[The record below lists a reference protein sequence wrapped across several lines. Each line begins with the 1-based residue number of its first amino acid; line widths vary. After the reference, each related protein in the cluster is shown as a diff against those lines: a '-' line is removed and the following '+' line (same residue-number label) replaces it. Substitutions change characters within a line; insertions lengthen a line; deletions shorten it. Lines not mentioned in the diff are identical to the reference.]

1 MIQKINFDG
10 QIFAADVQERIIAGL
25 VVPFGPVGNTSAGP
39 VKFDMGAFGD
49 IQATDIV
56 LNTEHD
62 RTRPIGRGIAG
73 SEKVTPR
80 GIEMAFKIAPTNA
93 GNDALVEA
101 SEGLRPA
108 FSIEASAD
116 EYTIEKGVMVVSRAT
131 MTGVAHVTNPAF
143 KDAQILEV
151 AATEDEPEATE
162 ADAAAEEQTKE
173 TTEMEHKDPEPVV
186 EEVEA
191 SAPIVQ
197 AAAPVAY
204 TKPRSPIVD
213 GVSYLEH
220 SIKAAAG
227 NDESRMYIRAADD
240 DSTTNTGLTLAPHL
254 NEFITSS
261 LPTRPAFEAVR
272 QERLVDTGLSFTI
285 PRLTAVPTVADTNE
299 GSAPS
304 ETGMT
309 SDYLTVAVNK
319 FAGQNTVSWELI
331 DRSGPA
337 FMTELM
343 REMQNA
349 YALATDKALIAAFT
363 ASGTQ
368 ATSVA
373 ATAAGLQSFVATET
387 AAAYKGTGKFARSLV
402 ASPDQWAAIM
412 GYVDDVKRP
421 LYNAAQPQNA
431 SGAVAPTAV
440 RGMVLGLDFIVDH
453 GITTS
458 GVIDESAFIV
468 APDAVSVYESPTT
481 RVQVQVVGSGQVEVA
496 LYGYLGIAVKQGAG
510 VRRFNL
516 T

>member
-1 MIQKINFDG
+1 MQIDFDG
-10 QIFAADVQERIIAGL
+10 TILAADTESRTLRGL
-25 VVPFGPVGNTSAGP
+25 VVPFGQTGNTSAGP
-39 VKFDMGAFGD
+39 VQFEFGAFGEID
-49 IQATDIV
+49 ASQII
-56 LNTEHD
+56 LNLEHD
-62 RTRPIGRGIAG
+62 RTKPLGRGIAG
-73 SEKVTPR
+73 SESITPK
-80 GIEMAFKIAPTNA
+80 GISMAFKLANTQA
-93 GNDALVEA
+93 ATDALIEA
-101 SEGLRPA
+101 AEGLRSS
-108 FSIEASAD
+108 FSIEATAD
-116 EYTIEKGVMVVSRAT
+116 EYTIDKGIMKVSAST
-131 MTGVAHVTNPAF
+131 LTGVAHVTNPAF
-143 KDAQILEV
+143 KAANITEV
-151 AATEDEPEATE
+151 AASEDEEPEATE
-162 ADAAAEEQTKE
+162 AEAAAEDNQTEETSEMENKE
-173 TTEMEHKDPEPVV
+173 TAPAA
-186 EEVEA
+186 EEVTA
-191 SAPIVQ
+191 AAVVQ

-204 TKPRSPIVD
+204 SKPRSPIVD
-213 GVSYLEH
+213 GASYLEH
-220 SIKAAAG
+220 SIKAALG
-227 NDESRMYIRAADD
+227 NDDSKMYVRAADD
-240 DSTTNTGLTLAPHL
+240 DSTTNTGLTLAPHM

-285 PRLTAVPTVADTNE
+285 PRLTAAPTVADTNE

-337 FMTELM
+337 FMNELM

-368 ATSVA
+368 ATGVA

-387 AAAYKGTGKFARSLV
+387 AAAYKNTGKFARSLV

-421 LYNAAQPQNA
+421 LYIAAQPMNA

-440 RGMVLGLDFIVDH
+440 RGNVLGLDFIVDH
-453 GITTS
+453 GIVTS
-458 GVIDESAFIV
+458 GIIDESAFIV

-481 RVQVQVVGSGQVEVA
+481 RVQVQVIGSGQVEVA
-496 LYGYLGIAVKQGAG
+496 LYGYLAIAIKQGAG

-516 T
+516 S

>member
-1 MIQKINFDG
+1 MKVQINFDG
-10 QIFAADVQERIIAGL
+10 EILAADQETRTLRGL
-25 VVPFGPVGNTSAGP
+25 VVPFGQTGNTSAGP
-39 VKFDMGAFGD
+39 VQFEFGAFGD
-49 IQATDIV
+49 IDASQII
-56 LNTEHD
+56 LNLEHD
-62 RTRPIGRGIAG
+62 RTKPLGRGVAG
-73 SEKVTPR
+73 SESVTPK
-80 GIEMAFKIAPTNA
+80 GISMAFKLANTQA
-93 GNDALVEA
+93 ATDALIEA
-101 SEGLRPA
+101 AEGLRSS
-108 FSIEASAD
+108 FSIEATAD
-116 EYTIEKGVMVVSRAT
+116 EYTIDKGIMKVSAST
-131 MTGVAHVTNPAF
+131 LTGVAHVTSPAF
-143 KDAQILEV
+143 KAANITQV
-151 AATEDEPEATE
+151 AASEDPEATE
-162 ADAAAEEQTKE
+162 ADAAAEELTKE
-173 TTEMEHKDPEPVV
+173 TTV
-186 EEVEA
+186 EENTTPVAEEVTA
-191 SAPIVQ
+191 AAVVQ

-204 TKPRSPIVD
+204 AKPRSPIVD
-213 GVSYLEH
+213 GASYLDH
-220 SIKAAAG
+220 SIKAALG
-227 NDESRMYIRAADD
+227 NDESRMYVRAADD

-261 LPTRPAFEAVR
+261 LPSRPAFESVR

-309 SDYLTVAVNK
+309 SDYLTVTVNK

-337 FMTELM
+337 FMNELM

-387 AAAYKGTGKFARSLV
+387 AAAYKGTGKFAQSIV
-402 ASPDQWAAIM
+402 ASPDQWGAIM

-421 LYNAAQPQNA
+421 LYVAAQPQNA
-431 SGAVAPTAV
+431 SGAVAPTSI
-440 RGMVLGLDFIVDH
+440 RGQVLGLDLIVDH
-453 GITTS
+453 GIVTS

-468 APDAVSVYESPTT
+468 AREAVSVYESPTT
-481 RVQVQVVGSGQVEVA
+481 RVQVQVIGSGQVEVA